1 MVFIVKT
8 WSRTLESCQLTSSLF
23 TFPIARLTVQF
34 PERPEVQLYT
44 AASLEKLT
52 FAFEDW

>member
-1 MVFIVKT
+1 MVFIVKA
-8 WSRTLESCQLTSSLF
+8 WSRTLESCQLASSLLAF
-23 TFPIARLTVQF
+23 SVARLTVQF

>member
-1 MVFIVKT
+1 MVPYPRKLST
-8 WSRTLESCQLTSSLF
+8 HELLF
-23 TFPIARLTVQF
+23 TFFIARLTVQF